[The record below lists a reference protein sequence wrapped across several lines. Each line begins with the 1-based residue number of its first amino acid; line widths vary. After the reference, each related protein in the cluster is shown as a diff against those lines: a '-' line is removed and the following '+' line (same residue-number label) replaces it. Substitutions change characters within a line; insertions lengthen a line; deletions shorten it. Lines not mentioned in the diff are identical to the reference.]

1 MTLIEYLNMNGKKIA
16 EGHIDQIPD
25 QVVDL
30 INLTSFPN
38 IKIME
43 IGFNAGNSAE
53 VILKNNPQSTL
64 VSFDIG
70 YHDYVEH
77 SKKYIDFMYPN
88 RHTLIIGNSVYKV
101 PEFIENNKGI
111 VFDVIFI
118 DGGHDYETAKHDF
131 ENSLKLAN
139 EDTII
144 ILDDVQYSPELIE
157 GWNIGPNKVWSEFVN
172 ENKIKEIN
180 KFSYSKGRGMCV
192 GKKV

>member
-1 MTLIEYLNMNGKKIA
+1 MTLIEYLNMNGKKIT

-30 INLTSFPN
+30 IKLTSFPN